1 MKVIAAVFGEENFLW
16 PYCREHATVATL
28 NRVEAQRLWE
38 AGDKEGYIQ
47 DGMKNKTVRG
57 VLATRTV
64 ASTWYGLMTTV
75 SETSGDVWIHKDG
88 DRIWWTT
95 SRASPAYFIRDVVE
109 PVGARRHV
117 VVCHKPCDPWKN
129 VSRNGQPLLWHT
141 LHPKAKDFLTTQ
153 STLRPLSADNAAYA
167 LALIAGDPLELWHA
181 QEEWKRKF
189 DAAKTKQAEVTYIVG
204 QERAAYELAL
214 ELMPEK
220 RMADTAFKTAQTSN
234 GQKVE
239 RTLKNKE
246 VRFLDRMALSNYISD
261 LIAIQE
267 GYCALTGLKL
277 DYPENG
283 GDPELFCSL
292 DRINSDGHYEQGNLQ
307 VVCRFANRWKGAG
320 DDASF
325 RRLIDA
331 IRTAA
336 VNLIN

>member
-1 MKVIAAVFGEENFLW
+1 MRVIAAVFGEENFLW
-16 PYCREHATVATL
+16 PYCKEHGTVATL

-38 AGDKEGYIQ
+38 ARDKEGYIQ

-75 SETSGDVWIHKDG
+75 SETSGDVWIHKED

-95 SRASPAYFIRDVVE
+95 SRVDPAYFIRDVVE

-117 VVCHKPCDPWKN
+117 VVCHKPCDPWKS
-129 VSRNGQPLLWHT
+129 VGQKGQPLLWRT

-153 STLRPLSADNAAYA
+153 STLRPLSAENAAYA
-167 LALIAGDPLELWHA
+167 TALIAGDPLDGWHA
-181 QEEWKRKF
+181 QREWKQKF
-189 DAAKTKQAEVTYIVG
+189 EAAKTKQSEVTYVVG
-204 QERAAYELAL
+204 QAKAAYKLAY

-220 RMADTAFKTAQTSN
+220 RMADTAFKTAQGSN

-246 VRFLDRMALSNYISD
+246 VRFPDRTALSNYITA
-261 LIAIQE
+261 LLEMQE

-277 DYPENG
+277 DYAEEG
-283 GDPELFCSL
+283 GDPELYCSL
-292 DRINSDGHYEQGNLQ
+292 DRIDSEGHYEQGNLQ

-320 DDASF
+320 HDASF
-325 RRLIDA
+325 RRLIDVVKA
-331 IRTAA
+331 CT
-336 VNLIN
+336 VTS